1 MAAVWA
7 KGAVSRFSGEAAEIA
22 LDGDV
27 SSVMLGADWRREDWA
42 SGVMLA
48 HTRGSGGYEPRS
60 GVQEDEQGTYAGA
73 VESTLTG
80 LYPYGRYTLSDRTT
94 LWGVAGYAAGSLTLT
109 QQDKAPVETDLD
121 LAMGALGVRTVV
133 LDAVGKIG
141 PELAAISDAMMVR
154 TTSAAVSNGAGK
166 LAGAR
171 GDVTRIRAGLEG
183 TWHGLEPAVG
193 SLVPHLGVALRH
205 DGGDAETG
213 FGLDVGA
220 GLEWTHPGTGL
231 SAAVRARALAS
242 HEASGFDE
250 RGLAANLTWDRRR
263 ASDRGLSLTIGH
275 TLGAS
280 ASGGMDALFSRDTL
294 TGLARADDADGPA
307 AHQLDMRLGYGLAA
321 FGDRF
326 TATPEATLALGGERR
341 GYGLGWRLAMRND
354 RGYGL
359 DLRLQG
365 IRRETDGAGRGAD
378 HAIGIEMRVQF

>member
-205 DGGDAETG
+205 DGATPKRDSVST
-213 FGLDVGA
+213 
-220 GLEWTHPGTGL
+220 
-231 SAAVRARALAS
+231 
-242 HEASGFDE
+242 SGQDSNGRTRE
-250 RGLAANLTWDRRR
+250 RDSRQRCVHGRSQATRR
-263 ASDRGLSLTIGH
+263 ADSMNEGSQPTSRGTA
-275 TLGAS
+275 GAQ
-280 ASGGMDALFSRDTL
+280 A
-294 TGLARADDADGPA
+294 TGA
-307 AHQLDMRLGYGLAA
+307 
-321 FGDRF
+321 
-326 TATPEATLALGGERR
+326 
-341 GYGLGWRLAMRND
+341 
-354 RGYGL
+354 
-359 DLRLQG
+359 
-365 IRRETDGAGRGAD
+365 
-378 HAIGIEMRVQF
+378 